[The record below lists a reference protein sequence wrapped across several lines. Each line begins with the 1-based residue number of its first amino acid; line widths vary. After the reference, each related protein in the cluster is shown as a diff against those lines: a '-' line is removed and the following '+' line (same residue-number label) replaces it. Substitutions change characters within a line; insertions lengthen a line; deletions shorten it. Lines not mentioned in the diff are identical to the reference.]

1 MKKLEFWI
9 LIILYKSLHYLPLT
23 ISKIFSEFLSIIIQY
38 VFAYRRQLVY
48 KNLKSAFPEKSELE
62 IKSIMRS
69 VYRSFMQLWV
79 ELLNSWRLNNNY
91 FSKNFSISQWQVVE
105 NALKE
110 GKGLIVVSGHLGNF
124 EWLAY
129 YLGTNLKN
137 LYAIMKKI
145 RNPYVNDFIVKIRED
160 HGCHLI
166 YSKGALKKSIRIL
179 REGNALL
186 VVGDQDAGK
195 QGIFVDYFGRP
206 ASTATGA
213 AILHIKTGAP
223 VVLGVA
229 VRRKMGQ
236 FDLFFERIPDFP
248 SKTCDDNSI
257 HNFTQI
263 YSSKLEDIV
272 RKHAGQY
279 FWTHRR
285 WKTKQKKENQIVSG
299 TKTVPN
305 IDI

>member
-9 LIILYKSLHYLPLT
+9 LIIFYKFLRYLPLRV
-23 ISKIFSEFLSIIIQY
+23 SKIFAELLSIIIQY

-48 KNLKSAFPEKSELE
+48 KNLKSAFPEKNEQE
-62 IKSIMRS
+62 IKSIIRS
-69 VYRSFMQLWV
+69 VYRAFMQLWV
-79 ELLNSWRLNNNY
+79 ELLNSWRLNNKY
-91 FSKNFSISQWQVVE
+91 FSKNFRVYHWEVVE
-105 NALKE
+105 NAIKE
-110 GKGLIVVSGHLGNF
+110 GRGLIVYSGHLGNF

-137 LYAIMKKI
+137 LYAIMKKV
-145 RNPYVNDFIVKIRED
+145 RNRYVNDFIVQIRED

-195 QGIFVDYFGRP
+195 QGIFVDYFGKP
-206 ASTATGA
+206 ASTAAGA

-229 VRRKMGQ
+229 IRRKMGQ
-236 FDLFFERIPDFP
+236 FDLFFERIPDYP
-248 SKTCDDNSI
+248 AKTCDDNSI
-257 HNFTQI
+257 YQFTQI
-263 YSSKLEDIV
+263 QSSKLEDIV

-285 WKTKQKKENQIVSG
+285 WKTKQKETN
-299 TKTVPN
+299 
-305 IDI
+305 